1 MQQPEDLR
9 TTLFV
14 SEREALLGSTRIVTL
29 PGRRRVTFS
38 VPAGVHDGDQIRLEG
53 EGLPSP
59 GGGPPGDLVIT
70 IKYRQTQEIASIN
83 QPDHRPSSDTQPLE
97 EMPTSPLGRRYN
109 PSSPLPDIEDIPTSP
124 PGSNNVPL
132 SEAPSR
138 DLPPFPFPA
147 DGGNVPSPG
156 LQGIGNNAPFPPGG
170 NGPLYSAPLPPGGN
184 FSPLGP
190 PNVPHTPTYP
200 QRHSLLGRPLSRQT
214 VLRILLLLLVIVVSG
229 GTLIT
234 AAINQRSNVNA
245 LAIST
250 AISAT
255 RTAQAGP
262 AFPFSQILLLSDPLK
277 DNSRGNQWEEDG
289 NSNGSCSFSGGN
301 YHASIALQ
309 DRFRACIALN
319 FHAGNFTYEVQMQI
333 LKGDCGGLIFRR
345 TGARFYYFRVC
356 VDGSYAFIR
365 YTSDANTALNVTL
378 RSGTHPAIHQG
389 LNQANLLAVVASG
402 SKLDLYV
409 NRQLIA
415 GVQDTSYT
423 EGEIGLVAK
432 AKANT
437 TEAVFSNLM
446 VWKL

>member
-38 VPAGVHDGDQIRLEG
+38 VPTGVHDGDQIRLEG

-156 LQGIGNNAPFPPGG
+156 LQAIGNNAPFPPGG

-214 VLRILLLLLVIVVSG
+214 ILLILLLLLVIVGSG
-229 GTLIT
+229 GPLIT

-245 LAIST
+245 LATST

-262 AFPFSQILLLSDPLK
+262 SFPFSQTLLLSDPLK

-415 GVQDTSYT
+415 SVQDTSYT
-423 EGEIGLVAK
+423 EGEIGLVVK
-432 AKANT
+432 AKANA

>member
-156 LQGIGNNAPFPPGG
+156 LQAIGNNAPFPPGG

-190 PNVPHTPTYP
+190 PNLPHTPTYP

-262 AFPFSQILLLSDPLK
+262 SFPFSQTLLLSDPLK

>member
-1 MQQPEDLR
+1 
-9 TTLFV
+9 
-14 SEREALLGSTRIVTL
+14 
-29 PGRRRVTFS
+29 
-38 VPAGVHDGDQIRLEG
+38 
-53 EGLPSP
+53 
-59 GGGPPGDLVIT
+59 
-70 IKYRQTQEIASIN
+70 
-83 QPDHRPSSDTQPLE
+83 
-97 EMPTSPLGRRYN
+97 
-109 PSSPLPDIEDIPTSP
+109 
-124 PGSNNVPL
+124 
-132 SEAPSR
+132 
-138 DLPPFPFPA
+138 
-147 DGGNVPSPG
+147 
-156 LQGIGNNAPFPPGG
+156 
-170 NGPLYSAPLPPGGN
+170 
-184 FSPLGP
+184 
-190 PNVPHTPTYP
+190 
-200 QRHSLLGRPLSRQT
+200 LLGRPLSRQT
-214 VLRILLLLLVIVVSG
+214 ILLILLLLLVIVGSG
-229 GTLIT
+229 GPLIT
-234 AAINQRSNVNA
+234 AVINQRSNVNA
-245 LAIST
+245 LATST

-262 AFPFSQILLLSDPLK
+262 SFPFSQTLLLSDPLK

-309 DRFRACIALN
+309 NRFRACIALN

-415 GVQDTSYT
+415 SVQDTSYT
-423 EGEIGLVAK
+423 EGEIGLVVK
-432 AKANT
+432 AKANA